1 VAACF
6 LKELPLQ
13 RSKDTGMLEAS
24 FRDPMMVLKDALSPA
39 TAYAGQMNRPRFK
52 LIIDCTDDDST
63 LRLLSIGEG
72 AEVAKRSLYKLS
84 NLSENADLERLRL
97 ISGVKFAALQGN
109 FAVLTM
115 VLSLSA
121 WKTAICSPSEYLP

>member
-1 VAACF
+1 
-6 LKELPLQ
+6 
-13 RSKDTGMLEAS
+13 MLEAS

-109 FAVLTM
+109 FDVLTM

-121 WKTAICSPSEYLP
+121 